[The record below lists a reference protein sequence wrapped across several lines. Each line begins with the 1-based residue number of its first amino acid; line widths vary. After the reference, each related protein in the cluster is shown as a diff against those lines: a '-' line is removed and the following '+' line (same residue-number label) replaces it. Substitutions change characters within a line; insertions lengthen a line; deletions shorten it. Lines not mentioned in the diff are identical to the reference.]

1 MKKFIISTVIVFSS
15 MGMMAQE
22 GMFGLTYNMA
32 LPVGETSD
40 YISKFSFRGFG
51 VEGRGFINDN
61 FSLGGSF
68 AWQVL
73 FEEKLNESHTE
84 GTQTV
89 TSDQFRYINAYPIN
103 FLVHYYFGQYDAA
116 ARWNVGV
123 GLGAIKVNQR
133 TEVSIIAIEH
143 NYWHFSVAPEVS
155 VLVPF
160 NYQTNLLLSVRYN
173 YAAPSHDKSFSYVSF
188 NIGLAWY

>member
-15 MGMMAQE
+15 LGMMAQE
-22 GMFGLTYNMA
+22 GMFGLTYNMGLA
-32 LPVGETSD
+32 LGETSD
-40 YISKFSFRGFG
+40 YISKFSPRGFG

-68 AWQVL
+68 AWNVF
-73 FEEKLNESHTE
+73 FEEKLNESY
-84 GTQTV
+84 TQDNQTI

-103 FLVHYYFGQYDAA
+103 FLIHYYIGEYDAP
-116 ARWNVGV
+116 ARFNVGV
-123 GLGAIKVNQR
+123 GLGMIKVNQR
-133 TEVSIIAIEH
+133 MEVSTIAIEH
-143 NYWHFSVAPEVS
+143 NYWHFSVTPEVG

-160 NYQTNLLLSVRYN
+160 NYQTNLLVSVRYN
-173 YAAPSHDKSFSYVSF
+173 YAAPSHDRSFSYLSF